1 MILCNLFYNKMM
13 SLQFIDDVDSP
24 QFGVKRPDNRNPVSN
39 RVVPT
44 TTTERPGETDDYS
57 FYSIIY
63 IIILK

>member
-1 MILCNLFYNKMM
+1 M

-44 TTTERPGETDDYS
+44 TTTERPGTNYDYV
-57 FYSIIY
+57 FDII
-63 IIILK
+63 

>member
-1 MILCNLFYNKMM
+1 MKLCNVFNNLAM

-44 TTTERPGETDDYS
+44 TTTERPGTTYDY
-57 FYSIIY
+57 FFDII
-63 IIILK
+63 

>member
-1 MILCNLFYNKMM
+1 MV

-44 TTTERPGETDDYS
+44 TTTERPGTTYDYFLI
-57 FYSIIY
+57 FYDY
-63 IIILK
+63 LKMSMNL